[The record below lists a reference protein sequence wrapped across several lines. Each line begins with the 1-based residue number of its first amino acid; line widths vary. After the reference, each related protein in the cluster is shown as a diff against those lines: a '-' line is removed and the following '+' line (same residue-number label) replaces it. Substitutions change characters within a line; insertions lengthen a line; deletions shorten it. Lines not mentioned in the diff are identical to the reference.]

1 MLSELARH
9 HAAGVFLSITTLDTE
24 LRKVMEPR
32 TSPPAARLAAI
43 RELAAAGIPVGVNV
57 APIIPGLTDHEMPAI
72 LKAAA
77 EAGATS
83 AGYTVVR
90 LPYAVAPLFEKWLET
105 HFPDRKEKVLNRLRA
120 MRGGKLYDAQWGKR
134 FSGEGIFAEQIAQM
148 FEVARRK
155 AGIQKRQAAN
165 FPRRH
170 FVVQAARNFRYSPD
184 VQTLVE
190 DFLQY
195 LRHERGQSDNT
206 AKTYAALLGKFT
218 AWAAKQNLT
227 DWKSVELK
235 HLMAFLQHERARPLA
250 DEPEESTKRLSGE
263 SVYLEIAALRAFYK
277 FAENEKFLPANIAEN
292 LSLPRRWKRLPK
304 ALSNDEIAKLLAPE
318 TPETP
323 ENLCDQAILELA
335 YASGLRL
342 SELKN
347 LRLEQLHLD
356 AGFINVIGKGN
367 KERVVPVGKKA
378 VESLNRYIEIGRPK
392 LVTAKSPANVFLTKR
407 GTPFAAVTLWLH
419 IKNRVRRAGVER
431 NITPHMLR
439 HSFATHLLEHGADLR
454 VIQELLGH
462 ANISTTEIYT
472 HVTGNRLREIHRKF
486 HPRA

>member
-1 MLSELARH
+1 VGEL
-9 HAAGVFLSITTLDTE
+9 G
-24 LRKVMEPR
+24 
-32 TSPPAARLAAI
+32 
-43 RELAAAGIPVGVNV
+43 GWN
-57 APIIPGLTDHEMPAI
+57 
-72 LKAAA
+72 
-77 EAGATS
+77 
-83 AGYTVVR
+83 
-90 LPYAVAPLFEKWLET
+90 
-105 HFPDRKEKVLNRLRA
+105 LNCA
-120 MRGGKLYDAQWGKR
+120 M
-134 FSGEGIFAEQIAQM
+134 
-148 FEVARRK
+148 
-155 AGIQKRQAAN
+155 
-165 FPRRH
+165 
-170 FVVQAARNFRYSPD
+170 
-184 VQTLVE
+184 QTLVE

-195 LRHERGQSDNT
+195 LRHERGQSENT

-218 AWAAKQNLT
+218 AWAAHEKIAGWH
-227 DWKSVELK
+227 DVELK
-235 HLMAFLQHERARPLA
+235 HLMAFLAHERVRGASTGRPSTRAGTAPKPAR
-250 DEPEESTKRLSGE
+250 RMSGE

-277 FAENEKFLPANIAEN
+277 FAENEKLLPANLAEN

-304 ALSNDEIAKLLAPE
+304 ALSNDEIKKLLEPE

-323 ENLCDQAILELA
+323 QGLCDQAILELA

-367 KERVVPVGKKA
+367 KERVVPVGRTA
-378 VESLNRYIEIGRPK
+378 VTAVNRYLEVGRPK
-392 LVTAKSPANVFLTKR
+392 LVTPKSPANVFLTKR

-462 ANISTTEIYT
+462 ANISTTEVYT

>member
-1 MLSELARH
+1 
-9 HAAGVFLSITTLDTE
+9 VI
-24 LRKVMEPR
+24 
-32 TSPPAARLAAI
+32 
-43 RELAAAGIPVGVNV
+43 
-57 APIIPGLTDHEMPAI
+57 
-72 LKAAA
+72 
-77 EAGATS
+77 
-83 AGYTVVR
+83 
-90 LPYAVAPLFEKWLET
+90 
-105 HFPDRKEKVLNRLRA
+105 
-120 MRGGKLYDAQWGKR
+120 
-134 FSGEGIFAEQIAQM
+134 
-148 FEVARRK
+148 
-155 AGIQKRQAAN
+155 
-165 FPRRH
+165 
-170 FVVQAARNFRYSPD
+170 

-218 AWAAKQNLT
+218 DWAAKQNLT

-235 HLMAFLQHERARPLA
+235 HLMEFLQHERTRNTSIGRPSQN
-250 DEPEESTKRLSGE
+250 ESAKKISSRQLSGE

-277 FAENEKFLPANIAEN
+277 FAENEKILPANIAEN

-304 ALSNDEIAKLLAPE
+304 ALSNDEINKVLLTSKEITKSFDMVLP
-318 TPETP
+318 PTP

-347 LRLEQLHLD
+347 LRLEQLHLE

-378 VESLNRYIEIGRPK
+378 VEALNRYIKIGRPK
-392 LVTAKSPANVFLTKR
+392 LVTPKSPANVFITGTEKRKR
-407 GTPFAAVTLWLH
+407 GTPFASVTLWLR
-419 IKNRVRRAGVER
+419 IKNRIRRAGIER

>member
-1 MLSELARH
+1 MQH
-9 HAAGVFLSITTLDTE
+9 
-24 LRKVMEPR
+24 
-32 TSPPAARLAAI
+32 
-43 RELAAAGIPVGVNV
+43 
-57 APIIPGLTDHEMPAI
+57 
-72 LKAAA
+72 
-77 EAGATS
+77 
-83 AGYTVVR
+83 
-90 LPYAVAPLFEKWLET
+90 
-105 HFPDRKEKVLNRLRA
+105 
-120 MRGGKLYDAQWGKR
+120 
-134 FSGEGIFAEQIAQM
+134 
-148 FEVARRK
+148 
-155 AGIQKRQAAN
+155 
-165 FPRRH
+165 
-170 FVVQAARNFRYSPD
+170 
-184 VQTLVE
+184 LVE

-218 AWAAKQNLT
+218 RWAAKQNLP

-235 HLMAFLQHERARPLA
+235 HLMAFLTHERSRSLLPAGRGRQSSA
-250 DEPEESTKRLSGE
+250 EASRDANHPEQGDDGSREGSPQTASTKRLSGE

-277 FAENEKFLPANIAEN
+277 FAENEKMLPANLAEN
-292 LSLPRRWKRLPK
+292 LSLPRRWQRLPK
-304 ALSNDEIAKLLAPE
+304 ALSNDEIKKLLEPE
-318 TPETP
+318 NPETP

-367 KERVVPVGKKA
+367 KERVVPVGRKA
-378 VESLNRYIEIGRPK
+378 VESLNRYIAVGRPK
-392 LVTAKSPANVFLTKR
+392 LITPKSPANVFLTRR

-431 NITPHMLR
+431 NMTSHMLR